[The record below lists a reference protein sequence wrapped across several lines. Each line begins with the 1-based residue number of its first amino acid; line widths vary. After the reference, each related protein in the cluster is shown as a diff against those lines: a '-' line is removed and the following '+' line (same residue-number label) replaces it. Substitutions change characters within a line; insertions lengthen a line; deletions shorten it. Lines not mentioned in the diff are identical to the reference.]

1 MTTTSAAL
9 RFHQRN
15 RAYYDDLER
24 LHQLL
29 VVCLLYSQFYYQISF
44 KNQ

>member
-29 VVCLLYSQFYYQISF
+29 VAVAVRP
-44 KNQ
+44 K